1 MRAAEG
7 EIFRA
12 CSTRLSASTAYDHV
26 RGAIDSPGAWIPPA
40 DAPALA
46 AAAAATRGPTG
57 PMTSPKERLS
67 VLRLIAVHLCERAL
81 QEPAMRA
88 YAPRI
93 VAAACVRLARSTLR
107 GRRATCAKLPSVH
120 FAAAAMRNAA
130 AGGADDGEVLSR
142 ATATATAEEDGDDG
156 DDAVLV
162 EAALVDLFAVRTE
175 LTAKPLGG
183 RRDAVTLAAEEAAS
197 ATAMDADDDD
207 DDDPS
212 FEVQQVHPWQRR
224 ATGSSR
230 VALTECL
237 AHSAAFSS

>member
-1 MRAAEG
+1 
-7 EIFRA
+7 
-12 CSTRLSASTAYDHV
+12 
-26 RGAIDSPGAWIPPA
+26 
-40 DAPALA
+40 
-46 AAAAATRGPTG
+46 
-57 PMTSPKERLS
+57 
-67 VLRLIAVHLCERAL
+67 
-81 QEPAMRA
+81 MRA

-212 FEVQQVHPWQRR
+212 FEVQQVRPWQRR